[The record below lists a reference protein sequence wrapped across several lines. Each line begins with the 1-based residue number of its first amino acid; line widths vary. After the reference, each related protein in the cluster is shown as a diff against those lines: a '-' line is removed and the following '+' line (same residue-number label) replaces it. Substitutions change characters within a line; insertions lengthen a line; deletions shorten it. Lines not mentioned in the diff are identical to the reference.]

1 MKKYLICS
9 LNDENYTMAQFRFC
23 DTAEEVRLECLRNIM
38 EYYELDEERVIEH
51 MNFSVSGSQHH
62 TMFRYDYAN
71 GDAFFVNQ
79 IIEIDIEEGDSVLVW
94 HHAYDG
100 VDFKVEHIGTE
111 AMCINV
117 KAAISNNAYIERGF
131 DIDIEKYQTVVDTDE
146 EWEVWDVIKYDPAV
160 PDNKMNIKSLRKIY
174 RRDKI

>member
-1 MKKYLICS
+1 
-9 LNDENYTMAQFRFC
+9 
-23 DTAEEVRLECLRNIM
+23 
-38 EYYELDEERVIEH
+38 
-51 MNFSVSGSQHH
+51 
-62 TMFRYDYAN
+62 MFRYDYTN
-71 GDAFFVNQ
+71 GDTFFVNQ
-79 IIEIDIEEGDSVLVW
+79 IIEIDIEQGDSILVW

-117 KAAISNNAYIERGF
+117 KAAASNNAYIERGF